1 MIQSYLWSH
10 RRRDDDSFRGRWRN
24 LPRLVKL
31 LWEVGPREL
40 ATIAGFSVL
49 SGLVPLGALLIL
61 RGLIDSAAGTIAGT
75 ESMTVTLLWL
85 GALLVTILADSVTA
99 KVHLWLADD
108 LQERLKQGA
117 HERLLAKAGRI
128 PLAMFDNPEFFD
140 QLHRSQHGLDNVL
153 FTSMR
158 SIFQL
163 PARLIT
169 VVGLLIFLGT
179 AHFLLPL
186 VLIAGMIPLHI
197 SESRITKR
205 IIALKRKHSTSERY
219 VAYLDDMIMSREA
232 AAEIRL
238 FGTGPYLRE
247 RRMDH
252 NMWMKKDRL
261 QLALERTKTAL
272 FGNLWEQLTYGIVI
286 TGVVALIA
294 LGRLSIGYFAAYLTA
309 VERFTGAF
317 SGVLN
322 GFRSTD
328 KTLRTVWD
336 MFEYLDLPE
345 ERALLEP
352 RTVVT
357 KTDPQVSGAPGKD
370 KTSGSL
376 TPDPDGRLLVEFDDV
391 VFIYPGSDRPVL
403 DGLSF
408 TLEPGKTVALVGENG
423 AGKTTLSKLLLALY
437 RPTKGR
443 ILVNGIDLAEID
455 PYEWR
460 RHAAA
465 VFQDYMRYELTA
477 RENVGY
483 GDLTRLDDLSAIQ
496 YAAARSG
503 AHDLVESL
511 PMKYETVLG
520 KAWDDDGQDLSTGQ
534 WQKLVIARAYLQ
546 KASVLILD
554 EPTSALD
561 ARTEVEVYRQFRDMS
576 EGKSVLLISH
586 RLGSARLADRVAFLE
601 NGQLVEE
608 GNHDDL
614 VEQKGRYAR
623 MYSVQAGWYR

>member
-1 MIQSYLWSH
+1 MIQSYLYSD

-49 SGLVPLGALLIL
+49 SGLVPLVGLLIL
-61 RGLIDSAAGTIAGT
+61 RGLVDSAAGTIAGT
-75 ESMTVTLLWL
+75 ESITVTLLWL
-85 GALLVTILADSVTA
+85 GALLLTILADTVIA

-117 HERLLAKAGRI
+117 HERLLAKAGRL
-128 PLAMFDNPEFFD
+128 PLAMFDSPEFFD

-158 SIFQL
+158 SILQL
-163 PARLIT
+163 PARFIT
-169 VVGLLIFLGT
+169 VAGLLIFLGT
-179 AHFLLPL
+179 AHYFLPL
-186 VLIAGMIPLHI
+186 VLIAGMIPLHL

-205 IIALKRKHSTSERY
+205 IIALKRKHSTTERY

-232 AAEIRL
+232 GAELRL
-238 FGTGPYLRE
+238 FGTGPYLRD
-247 RRMDH
+247 RRMDL
-252 NMWMKKDRL
+252 NMMMKNDRL
-261 QLALERTKTAL
+261 KLAFERTKTAM

-286 TGVVALIA
+286 VGVVALIA

-309 VERFTGAF
+309 VERFTSAF
-317 SGVLN
+317 AGVLN
-322 GFRSTD
+322 GFRATD

-345 ERALLEP
+345 ERALSKPKAEVARMGPQFGGPLSKDETNGSPSLE
-352 RTVVT
+352 
-357 KTDPQVSGAPGKD
+357 A
-370 KTSGSL
+370 
-376 TPDPDGRLLVEFDDV
+376 DGRLRVEFDDV

-408 TLEPGKTVALVGENG
+408 TLEPGTTLALVGENG
-423 AGKTTLSKLLLALY
+423 AGKTTLAKLLLALY

-460 RHAAA
+460 NHSAA

-483 GDLTRLDDLSAIQ
+483 GDLTRLDDLPAIQ
-496 YAAARSG
+496 YAASKSG

-511 PMKYETVLG
+511 PKKYETVLG
-520 KAWDDDGQDLSTGQ
+520 KAWDDEGLDLSTGQ
-534 WQKLVIARAYLQ
+534 WQKLVIARAYLR
-546 KASVLILD
+546 KTSILILD

-576 EGKSVLLISH
+576 EGKSVVLISH

-601 NGQLVEE
+601 NGRIVEE
-608 GNHDDL
+608 GAHTDL
-614 VEQKGRYAR
+614 VDQEGRYAH

>member
-10 RRRDDDSFRGRWRN
+10 KRRDDDSFRGRWRN

-31 LWEVGPREL
+31 LWEVGPKEL
-40 ATIAGFSVL
+40 TTIAAFSVL
-49 SGLVPLGALLIL
+49 SGLLPLGSLLIL
-61 RGLIDSAAGTIAGT
+61 RGLVDSAAGAIGGT
-75 ESMTVTLLWL
+75 ESITVTLLWL
-85 GALLVTILADSVTA
+85 GALLVTILADSVID
-99 KVHLWLADD
+99 KIHLWLADD

-117 HERLLAKAGRI
+117 HERLIAKAGRI
-128 PLAMFDNPEFFD
+128 PLAMFDSPEFFD

-158 SIFQL
+158 AIFQL

-169 VVGLLIFLGT
+169 VVGLLVFLGT

-186 VLIAGMIPLHI
+186 VLIAGMIPLHV
-197 SESRITKR
+197 SESRIIKR
-205 IIALKRKHSTSERY
+205 IIALKKKHSTTERY
-219 VAYLDDMIMSREA
+219 VAYLDEMIMSREA
-232 AAEIRL
+232 ASEIRM
-238 FGTGPYLRE
+238 FGTGPYLRD
-247 RRMDH
+247 RRMDL
-252 NMWMKKDRL
+252 NLMMKKDRL
-261 QLALERTKTAL
+261 RLAFERTKTAL
-272 FGNLWEQLTYGIVI
+272 LGNLWEQLTYGIVI

-317 SGVLN
+317 AGVLN
-322 GFRSTD
+322 GFRATD

-336 MFEYLDLPE
+336 MFDYLDLPE
-345 ERALLEP
+345 ERDLSGLQIVSAI
-352 RTVVT
+352 TA
-357 KTDPQVSGAPGKD
+357 PQVGAPLSKD
-370 KTSGSL
+370 NTNGTL
-376 TPDPDGRLLVEFDDV
+376 APAPEGRLLVQFDDV
-391 VFIYPGSDRPVL
+391 VFVYPGSDRPVL

-408 TLEPGKTVALVGENG
+408 TLEPGTTLALVGENG

-443 ILVNGIDLAEID
+443 ILVNGVDLAEMD

-460 RHAAA
+460 SRAAA

-483 GDLTRLDDLSAIQ
+483 GDLSRLHDLSAIRH
-496 YAAARSG
+496 AAVKSG
-503 AHDLVESL
+503 AHDVVKTL
-511 PMKYETVLG
+511 PRQYETVLG
-520 KAWDDDGQDLSTGQ
+520 SAWDEEGQDLSTGQ
-534 WQKLVIARAYLQ
+534 WQKLVIARAYLRD
-546 KASVLILD
+546 ASVLILD

-601 NGQLVEE
+601 NGRIVEE
-608 GNHDDL
+608 GVHDDL
-614 VEQKGRYAR
+614 VERQGQYAH

>member
-10 RRRDDDSFRGRWRN
+10 NRRDDDSFRGRWRN

-49 SGLVPLGALLIL
+49 SGLVPLGTLLIL
-61 RGLIDSAAGTIAGT
+61 RGLVDSAAGTIGGT
-75 ESMTVTLLWL
+75 ESITVTLLWL
-85 GALLVTILADSVTA
+85 GALLATILADSVID

-117 HERLLAKAGRI
+117 HERLIAKAGRI
-128 PLAMFDNPEFFD
+128 PLAKFDSPEFFD

-158 SIFQL
+158 AIFQL

-186 VLIAGMIPLHI
+186 VLIAGMIPLHV

-205 IIALKRKHSTSERY
+205 IIALKKKHSTTERY
-219 VAYLDDMIMSREA
+219 VAYLDEMIMSREA
-232 AAEIRL
+232 ASEIRL
-238 FGTGPYLRE
+238 FGTGPYLRD
-247 RRMDH
+247 RRMDL
-252 NMWMKKDRL
+252 NMMMKKDRL
-261 QLALERTKTAL
+261 RLALERTKTAL

-317 SGVLN
+317 AGLLN
-322 GFRSTD
+322 GFRATD

-336 MFEYLDLPE
+336 MFDYLDLPE
-345 ERALLEP
+345 ESALSDP
-352 RTVVT
+352 QAVVT
-357 KTDPQVSGAPGKD
+357 GTVPQVSGPRSRD
-370 KTSGSL
+370 ETNGS
-376 TPDPDGRLLVEFDDV
+376 PEADGRLRIEFDDV
-391 VFIYPGSDRPVL
+391 VFIYPRSDRPVL

-408 TLEPGKTVALVGENG
+408 KLEPGTTLALVGENG

-460 RHAAA
+460 AHAAA

-483 GDLTRLDDLSAIQ
+483 GDLTRLHDLPAIQ
-496 YAAARSG
+496 YAAAKSG

-511 PMKYETVLG
+511 PRQYETVLG

-534 WQKLVIARAYLQ
+534 WQKLVIARAYLRD
-546 KASVLILD
+546 ASVLILD

-576 EGKSVLLISH
+576 EGKSVVLISH

-601 NGQLVEE
+601 NGRIVEE
-608 GNHDDL
+608 GAHDDL
-614 VEQKGRYAR
+614 VEQQGQYAH